1 MNIQWY
7 PGHMTKTR
15 RQMAEY
21 IKQVDAVCE
30 VVDARI
36 PQVSRN
42 PDMDEIAAGKPR
54 MMILNRID
62 LADPN
67 MTAVWAKHF
76 REQGMAVIQTD
87 SRSGNGTQAF
97 SGAVRTLLAD
107 KIAQWNEKGL
117 VGKSVRVMVVGIPNV
132 GKSTFINRILG
143 RRSAKAADRPGVTR
157 GSQWFRV
164 ESGIDLLDTPGILWP
179 KFDDERVGILLACT
193 GAIKDDILDVET
205 LGCKLMELL
214 AEQAPQTIIDR
225 YSIAIPEEECD
236 FLGYELLQQAGV
248 KTIHEISRCKDYEEY
263 QTMSQANFNLVLH
276 PEARFAAE
284 DFHDRLKIPFIEL
297 RRLYQTDKIEN
308 QYRALG
314 QVLGVSFDQRV
325 YKKAA
330 EEAVERFREVCP
342 DASFAV
348 GECMNGDPFELALAL
363 VRYGFRVPEIYGT
376 ITAENFVYIRHLA
389 ELSPDTKVFSN
400 MEPTMLYYDPSGSG
414 VNLTIGKDAGYYHRD
429 QPNAVWN
436 QDRQPYGYA
445 GVRRLFE
452 TLTEKVLQKGE
463 KV

>member
-42 PDMDEIAAGKPR
+42 PDMDEIAAGRPR

-67 MTAVWAKHF
+67 KTAVWAKHF
-76 REQGMAVIQTD
+76 RDQGMAVIQTD
-87 SRSGNGTQAF
+87 SRAGTGTQAF
-97 SGAVRTLLAD
+97 SNAVRTLLAD
-107 KIAQWNEKGL
+107 KIEQWNEKGL
-117 VGKSVRVMVVGIPNV
+117 VGKAVRVMVVGIPNV

-164 ESGIDLLDTPGILWP
+164 DSGIDLLDTPGILWP

-214 AEQAPQTIIDR
+214 AEQAPQRDR
-225 YSIAIPEEECD
+225 HRAHGAYPARRVPRRRARPHHARDARGGRVRSGRHD
-236 FLGYELLQQAGV
+236 LGIRRKSME
-248 KTIHEISRCKDYEEY
+248 K
-263 QTMSQANFNLVLH
+263 
-276 PEARFAAE
+276 
-284 DFHDRLKIPFIEL
+284 RLRGGL
-297 RRLYQTDKIEN
+297 RR
-308 QYRALG
+308 G
-314 QVLGVSFDQRV
+314 
-325 YKKAA
+325 
-330 EEAVERFREVCP
+330 
-342 DASFAV
+342 
-348 GECMNGDPFELALAL
+348 
-363 VRYGFRVPEIYGT
+363 
-376 ITAENFVYIRHLA
+376 
-389 ELSPDTKVFSN
+389 
-400 MEPTMLYYDPSGSG
+400 
-414 VNLTIGKDAGYYHRD
+414 
-429 QPNAVWN
+429 
-436 QDRQPYGYA
+436 
-445 GVRRLFE
+445 
-452 TLTEKVLQKGE
+452 
-463 KV
+463 